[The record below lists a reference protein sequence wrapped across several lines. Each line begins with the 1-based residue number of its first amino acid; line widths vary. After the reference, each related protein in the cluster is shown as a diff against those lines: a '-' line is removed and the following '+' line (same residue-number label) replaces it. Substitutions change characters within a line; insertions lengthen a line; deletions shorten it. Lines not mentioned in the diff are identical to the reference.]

1 MSQDRTESGQF
12 APKSNDYRHVRSIR
26 LTDETWE
33 KIGYAAEVKQVT
45 RADLIEHMAEDGV
58 FDQPAV
64 RANAPDSSQLIAAIE
79 SVMSNPDV
87 TRKGKDKGAVK
98 RALEALL
105 SCLGMG
111 G

>member
-1 MSQDRTESGQF
+1 MTQDRTESGQF

-33 KIGYAAEVKQVT
+33 KIGYAAEAQKIT
-45 RADLIEHMAEDGV
+45 RADLIEQMAEDGV
-58 FDQPAV
+58 FEQLIAPATV
-64 RANAPDSSQLIAAIE
+64 PDSSQLLAAVE

-105 SCLGMG
+105 SHLGIG
-111 G
+111 K

>member
-1 MSQDRTESGQF
+1 
-12 APKSNDYRHVRSIR
+12 
-26 LTDETWE
+26 
-33 KIGYAAEVKQVT
+33 
-45 RADLIEHMAEDGV
+45 MAEDGV
-58 FDQPAV
+58 FDRSAV

-79 SVMSNPDV
+79 SVMSNSDV